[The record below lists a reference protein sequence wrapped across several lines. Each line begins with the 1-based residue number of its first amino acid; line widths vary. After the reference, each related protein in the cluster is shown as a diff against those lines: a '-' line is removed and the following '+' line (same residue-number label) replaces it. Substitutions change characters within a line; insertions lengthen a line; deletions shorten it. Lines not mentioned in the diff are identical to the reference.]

1 VDNTAHITFA
11 AELLTSKKKKIMD
24 ELFNEY
30 GNNLSVGDFG
40 ITWNGALVT
49 NVIKNPETGEV
60 SLYSGNPE
68 TDDYFEE
75 LLPERSEFQAIIE
88 RIEETL

>member
-1 VDNTAHITFA
+1 M
-11 AELLTSKKKKIMD
+11 KIMD

-30 GNNLSVGDFG
+30 GNNLSVGDLG

-60 SLYSGNPE
+60 SLYAGNPE

-75 LLPERSEFQAIIE
+75 LLPERSEYQALIE
-88 RIEETL
+88 RIEEML

>member
-1 VDNTAHITFA
+1 
-11 AELLTSKKKKIMD
+11 MD

-49 NVIKNPETGEV
+49 NVVKNPKTGEA

-75 LLPERSEFQAIIE
+75 LLPERSEFQSIIE
-88 RIEETL
+88 RIEEFLG